1 MDTLLESVRMMA
13 SFKDSTIELG
23 RYLRESIGVNNSTF
37 AVELSELIFF
47 REGSRTFMCFV
58 FGVLFESSVY
68 INDFGF
74 IVSLMGGGKTSTL
87 SLNVSSETLET
98 SSALT
103 ESVFIAKIKNSA
115 VSFIKRNIL
124 QHPKNELDI
133 HRL

>member
-1 MDTLLESVRMMA
+1 MMVSFLTLELNDSTAMDMLLESVRMMA

-23 RYLRESIGVNNSTF
+23 CFLRESIGVNNSTF
-37 AVELSELIFF
+37 AVELSESSF
-47 REGSRTFMCFV
+47 SKDASKTFA
-58 FGVLFESSVY
+58 
-68 INDFGF
+68 F
-74 IVSLMGGGKTSTL
+74 ILSLMGEGKTSTL

-124 QHPKNELDI
+124 QRPKNELDI